1 MTEDEIIID
10 GFTYIYCNKLRKS
23 SVPNEYYLG
32 NLPGTMQYKKDPE
45 EIINCIIP
53 DEPNEPNE
61 YILTFCE
68 HSEENFKRVLTL
80 SQRNNRWKILLM
92 MKAEFGEEIWLKAA
106 LQNRDT
112 GKIALLTSTNKKENI
127 MKSGSKIVKTIDGE
141 WYVGHYRMS
150 APLIFWKELKNRIL
164 YS

>member
-1 MTEDEIIID
+1 
-10 GFTYIYCNKLRKS
+10 
-23 SVPNEYYLG
+23 
-32 NLPGTMQYKKDPE
+32 
-45 EIINCIIP
+45 
-53 DEPNEPNE
+53 
-61 YILTFCE
+61 
-68 HSEENFKRVLTL
+68 
-80 SQRNNRWKILLM
+80 
-92 MKAEFGEEIWLKAA
+92 MKAEFGEEIWLKAD

-141 WYVGHYRMS
+141 WYVDHYRMS